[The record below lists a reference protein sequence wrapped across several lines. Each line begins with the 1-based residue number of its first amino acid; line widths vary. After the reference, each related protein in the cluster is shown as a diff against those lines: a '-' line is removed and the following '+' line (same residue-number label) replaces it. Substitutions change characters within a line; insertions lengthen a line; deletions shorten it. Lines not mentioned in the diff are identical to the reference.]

1 MNKSD
6 LTFNTRRF
14 HRSMDQAFPFGP
26 RYGNPVSGPYKRPLA
41 ARPWALVGLV
51 AVSMILAGWAA

>member
-14 HRSMDQAFPFGP
+14 HRSLDQAFPFGP

-41 ARPWALVGLV
+41 ARPWALVAWLLATMCVVGVV
-51 AVSMILAGWAA
+51 A